1 MNLAIELA
9 TVIVELVLAWY
20 FFSGILGK
28 SKQLL
33 IIKLLVGFAGCI
45 VLTSIALFVKVSVI
59 RTTVCIVIIYFIAK
73 TYFQIDWI
81 EIVYPTILF
90 FFFAIISD
98 ILCGTLLQMAGVP
111 MNELL
116 GAGIERFLFN
126 ISGKLVH
133 LLCLYLFLTV
143 SKPNFDKSNIIRSL
157 PLLSCQVLSIYICFH
172 SFTSITQGVKPAFV
186 NLETVGLLYI
196 NLVICTYVD
205 ILSRAHE
212 AEEDAQ
218 LALQQLE
225 IQKNYYLDVMQQQEE
240 TRSLWHDIRKY
251 IASIESLVEGEDKE
265 EAQNCLHQIRSM
277 FYKSTSV
284 IDTGNTL
291 IDSILTYGIK
301 SAEEV
306 GVIIQPEIWVDT
318 NIDFPATDLFVIIGN
333 TLDNAIEAC
342 SQVYDTD
349 SRIVSLSLFQ
359 KNHLL
364 LYEIKNP
371 YNPNAE
377 LKQGRLH
384 GYGLKNVKSCLERD
398 KGEMFIS
405 KDNNIF
411 TVSIQLNLANQ

>member
-28 SKQLL
+28 SKQLI

-90 FFFAIISD
+90 FFFAFFSD

-172 SFTSITQGVKPAFV
+172 SYCF
-186 NLETVGLLYI
+186 
-196 NLVICTYVD
+196 
-205 ILSRAHE
+205 
-212 AEEDAQ
+212 
-218 LALQQLE
+218 LALFCLVPCLR
-225 IQKNYYLDVMQQQEE
+225 NYVQ
-240 TRSLWHDIRKY
+240 
-251 IASIESLVEGEDKE
+251 
-265 EAQNCLHQIRSM
+265 
-277 FYKSTSV
+277 
-284 IDTGNTL
+284 
-291 IDSILTYGIK
+291 
-301 SAEEV
+301 
-306 GVIIQPEIWVDT
+306 
-318 NIDFPATDLFVIIGN
+318 
-333 TLDNAIEAC
+333 
-342 SQVYDTD
+342 
-349 SRIVSLSLFQ
+349 RI
-359 KNHLL
+359 N
-364 LYEIKNP
+364 
-371 YNPNAE
+371 
-377 LKQGRLH
+377 
-384 GYGLKNVKSCLERD
+384 
-398 KGEMFIS
+398 
-405 KDNNIF
+405 
-411 TVSIQLNLANQ
+411 